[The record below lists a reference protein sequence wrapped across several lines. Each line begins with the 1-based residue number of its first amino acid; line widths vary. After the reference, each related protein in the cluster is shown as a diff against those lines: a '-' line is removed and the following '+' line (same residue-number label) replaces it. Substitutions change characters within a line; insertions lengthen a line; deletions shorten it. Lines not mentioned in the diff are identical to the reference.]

1 MVLKRNQMTA
11 SIKTAVSAVVLAIA
25 AIGSAHAAMLD
36 LNKTIGGA
44 NVYSLTNFTA
54 PSADVQGAIV
64 AAGNVSLSHY
74 TTNLNNQDA
83 FGHYSL
89 IAGGSLT
96 YNGGDILNGDTYVG
110 TTSKLSSM
118 SIYSPVK
125 SGTAPVYFDKVSS
138 MMKTASSEL
147 SAIKSTAAVTDKW
160 NGIFLSGSNKSVEV
174 INLSATELKNATYYN
189 LSGFAKDATL
199 IVNVSGST
207 AQLQGDYSAFDAY
220 NVVFNFASASTLNIG
235 TGANVSILAPLASV
249 SGGSGVIQG
258 SVIVKSWNSQVQI
271 NSGNA
276 FEATMVNG
284 LVTTIPEPG
293 TYAMLLA
300 GLGMV
305 GFMARRRQ
313 KAAPLA
319 LPAR

>member
-1 MVLKRNQMTA
+1 MTA
-11 SIKTAVSAVVLAIA
+11 SIKAVASAVVLAMA
-25 AIGSAHAAMLD
+25 ATGAHAAMLD

-83 FGHYSL
+83 FGHYAL
-89 IAGGSLT
+89 IAGGNLS
-96 YNGGDILNGDTYVG
+96 YNGGDILNGDTYAG
-110 TTSKLSSM
+110 GTSKLSSM

-125 SGTAPVYFDKVSS
+125 GGTAPVYFDKVSS

-147 SAIKSTAAVTDKW
+147 SVIKSTASVTDKW
-160 NGIFLSGSNKSVEV
+160 SGIFLAGSQKSVEV
-174 INLSATELKNATYYN
+174 INLTSTELKNATYYN

-199 IVNVSGST
+199 IVNVSGDS
-207 AQLQGDYSAFDAY
+207 AQLQGDYSAFNAY

-249 SGGSGVIQG
+249 NGGSGVIQG
-258 SVIVKSWNSQVQI
+258 SVIVKSWNSGVQI

-313 KAAPLA
+313 KPAPLA